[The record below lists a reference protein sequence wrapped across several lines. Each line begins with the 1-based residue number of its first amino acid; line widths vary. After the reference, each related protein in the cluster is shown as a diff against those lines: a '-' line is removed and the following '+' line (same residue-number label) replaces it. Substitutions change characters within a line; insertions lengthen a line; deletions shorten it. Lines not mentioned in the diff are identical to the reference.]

1 MAYTS
6 ISEIDNVYSAQE
18 KHKDVA
24 KHSTAQQRK
33 KLLERLLAEIR
44 SNEDAIQKA
53 LYHDFHKS
61 AMETAITE
69 IFAVE
74 FELKQFIK
82 HVEKWAKG
90 KSVSRSLLFPNVS
103 ASLHYEPK
111 GQVLIITP
119 WNYPFQ
125 LPLVHLVASIA
136 AGNVTMLKLSEF
148 SKHTNQVIKK
158 ILGGIFKEEHVA
170 VIEGEVNE
178 TTHLLTKRFD
188 HIHFTGS
195 PAVGKIVMKAASANL
210 SDITLELGGKS
221 PAIFD
226 KNVSLERA
234 VKNIIWAKFVN
245 AGQTCIAPDYLLVPR
260 PLKSEIEQL
269 FKKEL
274 EHAFGTNAQHSPD
287 FARIINDKQYK
298 RLSDALTDARSLGA
312 QLIAGG
318 NLDERERYIEPTV
331 LSNVAENNPLMTD
344 EIFGPILPIVYYN
357 QIADAI
363 SFINKKEKPLALYI
377 FSEDSKFSNHVIRHT
392 SAGSTCVNDAMIQI
406 LHPSLPFGGVNNSG
420 IGQSTGW
427 YGFKSFS
434 HERAI
439 ADVKLMPMSKMFWFP
454 YTEKTFKLLKW
465 MKKLI

>member
-6 ISEIDNVYSAQE
+6 ISEIEKIYSAQE

-33 KLLERLLAEIR
+33 KLLVRLLAAIR

-82 HVEKWAKG
+82 HIEKWVKG

-103 ASLHYEPK
+103 ASLHYEAK
-111 GQVLIITP
+111 G
-119 WNYPFQ
+119 
-125 LPLVHLVASIA
+125 
-136 AGNVTMLKLSEF
+136 
-148 SKHTNQVIKK
+148 
-158 ILGGIFKEEHVA
+158 
-170 VIEGEVNE
+170 
-178 TTHLLTKRFD
+178 HLLAKRFD

-226 KNVSLERA
+226 KNVSLAKA

-245 AGQTCIAPDYLLVPR
+245 AGQTCIAPDYLLAPR

-274 EHAFGTNAQHSPD
+274 EHAFGSNAQHSPD

-298 RLSDALTDARSLGA
+298 RLSDALADARSLGA
-312 QLIAGG
+312 QVVAGG
-318 NLDERERYIEPTV
+318 TLDERDRYIEPTV
-331 LSNVAENNPLMTD
+331 LSNVAENNPLLTD

-357 QIADAI
+357 QLADAI

-377 FSEDSKFSNHVIRHT
+377 FSQDSKFSNHVIRHT

-406 LHPSLPFGGVNNSG
+406 LHPNLPFGGVNNSG

-439 ADVKLMPMSKMFWFP
+439 ADVMLIPMSKMFWFP